1 MKYPSSR
8 PKKIKRDTKLFKVGL
23 LLLVL
28 GDITSARAT
37 GFGTV
42 GIGLRGLDIDLL
54 TIGAGISPNGLYF
67 HYKPVFDLPNT
78 HQKLYFD
85 SRSGLRWDQSYFITE
100 SDLNIGFRQPLS
112 SSADALLLDLEG
124 GFGTRQLWLER
135 GRENQPYFTFN
146 LRFAFPLLFPDPV
159 PPKPLEPVAT
169 ETPTEAS
176 TEIPTDSGSSV
187 PVDPPTT
194 P

>member
-1 MKYPSSR
+1 MKQALRVFTS
-8 PKKIKRDTKLFKVGL
+8 GL
-23 LLLVL
+23 LLFAI
-28 GDITSARAT
+28 GIIAPARASS
-37 GFGTV
+37 FGTV

-146 LRFAFPLLFPDPV
+146 LRFAFPLLSPDLV
-159 PPKPLEPVAT
+159 PPKPLEPAPAETPAEVPT
-169 ETPTEAS
+169 ETPK
-176 TEIPTDSGSSV
+176 DSGSSV
-187 PVDPPTT
+187 PVPTNPPTT